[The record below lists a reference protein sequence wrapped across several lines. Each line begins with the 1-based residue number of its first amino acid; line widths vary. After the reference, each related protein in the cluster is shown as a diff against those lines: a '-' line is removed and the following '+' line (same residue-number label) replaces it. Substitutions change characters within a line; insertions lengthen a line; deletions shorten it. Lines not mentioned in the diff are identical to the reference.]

1 MHYWRCFV
9 WGHCVLLKNQS
20 CLYLGHLLLSTRLTT
35 IHCQRTLFSRFC
47 ESLQFAMNTEYQ
59 LQQPCPTTLLCNH
72 LDSFF
77 VTLPLLRISISNLVF
92 TWLSILAGQPIK
104 RDHLGTPS
112 NLFSV
117 LWLTEMTMDK
127 YSAVKRKRW
136 SEKVNMSERER
147 RWAHYYRTDSLLW
160 CLVATNNLQKKMIIF
175 KGACLL

>member
-20 CLYLGHLLLSTRLTT
+20 CLYPGHLLLSTRLTT

-117 LWLTEMTMDK
+117 LWLTEMTIFCCQNK
-127 YSAVKRKRW
+127 EVKWNSEYVWTRKEV
-136 SEKVNMSERER
+136 S
-147 RWAHYYRTDSLLW
+147 SLLSNW
-160 CLVATNNLQKKMIIF
+160 FFIMVFGCN
-175 KGACLL
+175 